1 MSKLLIVLVTFMLP
15 SVLWAANNP
24 SIVIQNQQSDQQNC
38 INQQAA
44 NCVNYQCLN
53 SEDLNC
59 TQNCNIQGQNQ
70 CSPAGSN

>member
-1 MSKLLIVLVTFMLP
+1 MRKLFIVIVICMLP
-15 SVLWAANNP
+15 SSLWAANNP

-38 INQQAA
+38 ITQQAA

-53 SEDLNC
+53 SEDVNC

-70 CSPAGSN
+70 CSSAGSN